1 MMQPIVRR
9 HAISRGSSFDGRLP
23 EEEPEPPE
31 EIHTPGAR
39 RSLSVEQH
47 HYQQAPAAQR
57 IPTAAGISRGAM
69 DRIPPQPFHH
79 PNVTTQPPQQPLQLP
94 VAQSYPADLPPIDYR
109 AVEKPY
115 YAGGYGEDQKS
126 YYADQAY
133 NCDEKHYYAGPYG
146 DDGSN
151 SSTIL
156 PEPLGSGFLSGLIP
170 FITQTDSITS
180 FTR

>member
-9 HAISRGSSFDGRLP
+9 HAVSRGSSFDGRMP
-23 EEEPEPPE
+23 DEEPEPPE

-39 RSLSVEQH
+39 RSLSIEQR
-47 HYQQAPAAQR
+47 HYQQAPAASR

-69 DRIPPQPFHH
+69 DRIPPQPSFQHH
-79 PNVTTQPPQQPLQLP
+79 PTTQPPPPLP
-94 VAQSYPADLPPIDYR
+94 VPVAKSYPADLPPIDYR

-115 YAGGYGEDQKS
+115 YAGGYGGEDKS

-146 DDGSN
+146 DDGSVSN
-151 SSTIL
+151 R
-156 PEPLGSGFLSGLIP
+156 
-170 FITQTDSITS
+170 TD
-180 FTR
+180 